1 MNKTAAI
8 PANTAP
14 AGPQSRD
21 FTIDMLR
28 FVGVSLILLAHI
40 VPPDGLFQL
49 RSFDVPLMIFVSG
62 LSYSGRQITDYAGFV
77 RKRLGRLL
85 IPLYLFLAVYLTIMY
100 LLSQTGAV
108 EWFGTKKVVGTLLL
122 RLQPSINYVWIFR
135 IFLIVMLTTPPLLRL
150 ERFVKRDGTFA
161 ALLAGM
167 FGLQYLLVAWLKPLK
182 LGFLVDDWLLY
193 VVAYAI
199 PFLAGVRMRYADRRR
214 SAILGGL
221 FVAAMICAACLMFQ
235 AKGTWLRMQPYK
247 YPPQVYFLLWG
258 TTVSVVLWGLRDYWS
273 RLLSCRLVRFIGQNT
288 IWLYLWHIPFIP
300 PVKQSM
306 ADCWWGWRYLIIYAV
321 ALCCCYLQ
329 YRIVGRLE
337 KTSDAKFLKY
347 LKG

>member
-1 MNKTAAI
+1 MNKTATI
-8 PANTAP
+8 PTGTP
-14 AGPQSRD
+14 LAGMQSRD

-40 VPPDGLFQL
+40 VPPDALFQL

-85 IPLYLFLAVYLTIMY
+85 VPLYLFLAVYLTIMY
-100 LLSQTGAV
+100 LLSQAGAV

-122 RLQPSINYVWIFR
+122 RLKPSIGYVWIFR
-135 IFLIVMLTTPPLLRL
+135 IFLIVMLTTPALLRL
-150 ERFVKRDGTFA
+150 ERLVKRDGAFA
-161 ALLAGM
+161 LLLAGLL
-167 FGLQYLLVAWLKPLK
+167 GLQYLLVAWLKPLK
-182 LGFLVDDWLLY
+182 LGFLVNDWLLY

-199 PFLAGVRMRYADRRR
+199 PFLAGVRMRYADRHR
-214 SAILGGL
+214 SAMLGGL
-221 FVAAMICAACLMFQ
+221 FVAAMVCAACIMAQ
-235 AKGTWLRMQPYK
+235 TKGTWLRMQPYK

-258 TTVSVVLWGLRDYWS
+258 TAVSVVLWSLRDSWS

-288 IWLYLWHIPFIP
+288 IWLYLWHIPFVP
-300 PVKQSM
+300 PIKHSM
-306 ADCWWGWRYLIIYAV
+306 AHCWWGWRYLTIYAI
-321 ALCCCYLQ
+321 ALCGCYLQ
-329 YRIVGRLE
+329 YRIVGMLE
-337 KTSDAKFLKY
+337 KRSDSQFLKY